1 MPYDPQLVQPMRD
14 DLTANGFQEL
24 LTSEDVDA
32 ALSGKEGSVLL
43 VINSVCGCAAG
54 QARPGVLRSL
64 AESSIKPDKLTTV
77 FAGQDLE
84 ATDTARSYIIGYPPS
99 SPAVALFNNGE
110 LAFVMERQHIETR
123 SDEMIAMI
131 LKEAFEQYL
140 AESDIH
146 EEKKDVG

>member
-24 LTSEDVDA
+24 LTAEDVDT

-54 QARPGVLRSL
+54 QARPGIIRSL
-64 AESSIKPDKLTTV
+64 AENSIKPDKLTTV

-84 ATDTARSYIIGYPPS
+84 ATDRARSYIIGYPPS
-99 SPAVALFNNGE
+99 SPAVALFKDGE

-123 SDEMIAMI
+123 SDEMITMI
-131 LKEAFEQYL
+131 LKEAFEEYL

>member
-24 LTSEDVDA
+24 LTAEDVDA
-32 ALSGKEGSVLL
+32 ALSEKKGSVLL

-54 QARPGVLRSL
+54 QARPGVIRSL

-77 FAGQDLE
+77 FAGQDIE
-84 ATDTARSYIIGYPPS
+84 ATDKARNYIIGYPPS
-99 SPAVALFNNGE
+99 SPAVALFKDGE

-123 SDEMIAMI
+123 SDEMIAKI
-131 LKEAFEQYL
+131 LKEAFEEYL

>member
-24 LTSEDVDA
+24 LTAEDVDA
-32 ALSGKEGSVLL
+32 ALSGKKGSVLL

-54 QARPGVLRSL
+54 QARPGVIRSL

-84 ATDTARSYIIGYPPS
+84 ATDKARNYIIGYPPS
-99 SPAVALFNNGE
+99 SPAVALFKDGE

-123 SDEMIAMI
+123 SDEMIAKI
-131 LKEAFEQYL
+131 LKEAFEEYL